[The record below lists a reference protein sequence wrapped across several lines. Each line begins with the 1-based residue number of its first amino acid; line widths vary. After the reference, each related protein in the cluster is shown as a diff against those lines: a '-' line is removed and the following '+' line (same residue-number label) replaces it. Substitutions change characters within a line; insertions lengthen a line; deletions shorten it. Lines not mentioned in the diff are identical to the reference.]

1 MKKNF
6 LLLFLMALLPLA
18 GWAATLDKANFTAGN
33 IEYGTAVLPTAST
46 TVYNPGDFE
55 QVTTEFYKDDHG
67 EEAIPVANLATTAV
81 GKYYIKVNG
90 AGDYV
95 GQSVYVDFWINGIAV
110 SSLTITVANDPVPTY
125 TGSQLTPAVTVKNGG
140 TTLTL
145 DTDYT
150 LTYGANINAGSGAGS
165 VKITGKGNFS
175 GEKTVTFDIAQKAF
189 TAANITIELG
199 ESSFIYNGDQQ
210 APEVTVTDKA
220 SGKALAATDYAI
232 TYDDNA
238 DKPFNAKTGIQIK
251 VTGAGNYTDASIA
264 TDAMKY
270 DIAQATLKVTPKAS
284 KDYDGT
290 KNLPAGNADK
300 TANFTYQGFQKEE
313 GVSAITLNGG
323 SDIAIATL
331 FTRTG
336 ANKDKAGQGT
346 YDIDVDL
353 TKFAA
358 TNYKFVKATGTFTIK
373 KKAINVSV
381 ENKLNVPYGTKDE
394 DIEYTINATGVTA
407 AETTSIKKATKV
419 TKAATADGEGHYA
432 LTLSVN
438 ESAATADKAV
448 LDNYD
453 ITYGE
458 DAYLT
463 YAKGEIVIS
472 LKESEFTLTKE
483 YDGELPSIGELTL
496 DNLDVSGLA
505 DGDDISKLVLPTAE
519 IVDASANVGT
529 YQIKLN
535 GATYP
540 GGNYVIAPVSSQY
553 KITQKELKVT
563 ISDQTMKV
571 GDVVEDN
578 FNKTAFKVE
587 GLVAKDGTKD
597 DIFELKLAT
606 SVVDGEGKIKTGTT
620 TGNHIEFGVKTGKE
634 TVAANYILNPATP
647 VGKLVVP
654 AAETIVL
661 DDTEDLSGLTAADN
675 KNVTF
680 TTRQL
685 TKGVWTTMVLPFEA
699 TVRQISNALGYAI
712 VDMLEESGDDMNFKI
727 AMGTI
732 PAYTPFLV
740 KVDEDIN
747 LNTKVIGPVNIV
759 APIEANLTQSNDSY
773 NFIGKLDNEAI
784 ATDFW
789 AVGNKMSESNFEFD
803 KYKAGKTLKALRAYI
818 TAKPGVTAAPKIFIE
833 EPDGTVTAIQAIN
846 ADGEAVPAEGWYT
859 LSGVKLNA
867 APTQKGVYIHNGK
880 KFVVK

>member
-1 MKKNF
+1 MRKNF

-18 GWAATLDKANFTAGN
+18 GWAITLDKTQFSAANIA
-33 IEYGTAVLPTAST
+33 YGTAVLPTVNGGT
-46 TVYNPGDFE
+46 YNEGVDYV
-55 QVTTEFYKDDHG
+55 QVTDVFYKDEEG
-67 EEAIPVANLATTAV
+67 EEAIPVANLATTPV

-90 AGDYV
+90 AGDYIA
-95 GQSVYVDFWINGIAV
+95 QSVYVDFWINGIAV
-110 SSLTITVANDPVPTY
+110 SSLTITVANDPANTY
-125 TGSQLTPAVTVKNGG
+125 TGSQLTPTVTVKNGG
-140 TTLTL
+140 TTLTEN
-145 DTDYT
+145 TDYT
-150 LTYGANINAGSGAGS
+150 LTYGANINAGTNAGS
-165 VKITGKGNFS
+165 VKVTGKGNYS
-175 GEKTVTFDIAQKAF
+175 GETTVNFDIEKKAF
-189 TAANITIELG
+189 TAENITIELG
-199 ESSFIYNGDQQ
+199 KSSFIYNGDEQ

-220 SGKALAATDYAI
+220 SKKVLAAGTDYTI
-232 TYDDNA
+232 TYDDDA
-238 DKPFNAKTGIQIK
+238 DKPTNAKTGIQIK
-251 VTGAGNYTDASIA
+251 VTGAGNYTGASIA
-264 TDAMKY
+264 TDAMTY
-270 DIAQATLKVTPKAS
+270 DIAQATLKVTPKAE

-290 KNLPAGNADK
+290 KALPAGNADK
-300 TANFTYQGFQKEE
+300 TNNFTYQGFQKEE
-313 GVSAITLNGG
+313 GVSAITL
-323 SDIAIATL
+323 STTPIATL

-336 ANKDKAGQGT
+336 ADKDKAGQGT

-353 TKFAA
+353 TKFTAA
-358 TNYKFVKATGTFTIK
+358 NYKFVKATGTFTIK
-373 KKAINVSV
+373 KKAIDVSV
-381 ENKLNVPYGTKDE
+381 ANKLNVPYGTKDE
-394 DIEYTINATGVTA
+394 NIEYTINVTGAIGDEA
-407 AETTSIKKATKV
+407 ASIKKATKV
-419 TKAATADGEGHYA
+419 TKGDVDGEGHYA
-432 LTLSVN
+432 LTLSKN
-438 ESAATADKAV
+438 ESAAAADLAV
-448 LDNYD
+448 LDNYT
-453 ITYGE
+453 ITYGTG
-458 DAYLT
+458 AYLT

-472 LKESEFTLTKE
+472 LKEDKFTLTKE

-496 DNLDVSGLA
+496 DNLDISGLA

-519 IVDASANVGT
+519 IVDASANVAT

-535 GATYP
+535 GASYP

-571 GDVVEDN
+571 GDVVADN

-606 SVVDGEGKIKTGTT
+606 TVVDEGKIKTGTT